1 MKTFKQA
8 FFDFGAKIQ
17 MRHLGDFQTSV
28 QCETF
33 FKYIQT
39 LYFSKRGGAGKN
51 MTSVLFLKTQEFYL
65 EIQISVNSSVIS
77 YDSFTFYRTVFHEFT
92 ICKK

>member
-33 FKYIQT
+33 FKYFQT

-51 MTSVLFLKTQEFYL
+51 MTSVLF
-65 EIQISVNSSVIS
+65 
-77 YDSFTFYRTVFHEFT
+77 
-92 ICKK
+92 

>member
-51 MTSVLFLKTQEFYL
+51 MTSVLF
-65 EIQISVNSSVIS
+65 S
-77 YDSFTFYRTVFHEFT
+77 
-92 ICKK
+92 

>member
-1 MKTFKQA
+1 MHLCMSGNSDTQCLKIIKKSLVKTFKQA

-51 MTSVLFLKTQEFYL
+51 MTSVLFKNTRILPR
-65 EIQISVNSSVIS
+65 NPN
-77 YDSFTFYRTVFHEFT
+77 
-92 ICKK
+92 